1 MTSATV
7 TPLSRRTDVGSLT
20 RARDQRDATRRAA
33 AALDTRLGQLE
44 HDAVAFEHALRACD
58 KATEWLPPAK
68 RQHAR
73 RRLRKLG
80 LTEQLAPL
88 AAVRPEHDAA

>member
-1 MTSATV
+1 MM
-7 TPLSRRTDVGSLT
+7 SLLREVPST
-20 RARDQRDATRRAA
+20 AA
-33 AALDTRLGQLE
+33 AIAADRVIRDRRQHAVIDRRLDQLE
-44 HDAVAFEHALRACD
+44 RDAVAFEHALRACD